1 MKHFPLL
8 SLGLALLAAC
18 NKEDDIINCGPLPTA
33 DLTTGT
39 LADLRRASPALQTF
53 TFDLGQPQSLRTLK
67 GATVTFGAGVFL
79 LPNGSV
85 ATGQAQLRLREI
97 YEVPDM
103 LLADLPTITYV
114 GFNNRRVLLSG
125 GEFNL
130 QVWQGSTRLRL
141 AGTSVAG
148 SPQPPRIDLKS
159 PLPTV
164 NPDTARMLLWNQ
176 PAVSLGTAPRDSA
189 GWQLVYGPA
198 VSPNSTSIP
207 VPLTAGYYS
216 AALPLDSIGYW
227 NIDRIWPAYQ
237 SMASGY
243 ISVEVPN
250 AATAAGMRVY
260 FRPVGLNGLARG
272 VLAYPSPTRWS
283 STLPYGVDVVA
294 VVLQERAGHLYFG
307 TQRVTTAAG
316 LVVTP
321 TLEALSVAEIVRR
334 IRLL

>member
-1 MKHFPLL
+1 MKQYTLL
-8 SLGLALLAAC
+8 CLGVALLAAC
-18 NKEDDIINCGPLPTA
+18 SKGDDIINCGPSPNP
-33 DLTTGT
+33 DLSTGT
-39 LADLRRASPALQTF
+39 LAEVRKASPALQTF
-53 TFDLGQPQSLRTLK
+53 TFDLGQPQSLRTLR
-67 GATVTFGAGVFL
+67 GATVSFGAGVFL
-79 LPNGSV
+79 LPNGTV

-97 YEVPDM
+97 YDVPDM
-103 LLADLPTITYV
+103 LLADLPTLTYV

-130 QVWQGSTRLRL
+130 QVWQGSIRLRL
-141 AGTSVAG
+141 AGNVAG
-148 SPQPPRIDLKS
+148 SSQPPRLVLSS
-159 PLPTV
+159 PLPTA

-176 PAVSLGTAPRDSA
+176 PGVGPALRDSA

-198 VSPNSTSIP
+198 AGPTSAPIP
-207 VPLTAGYYS
+207 VPATAGYYA

-237 SMASGY
+237 SMPSG
-243 ISVEVPN
+243 IINVEVAN
-250 AATAAGMRVY
+250 ATTATGTRVY
-260 FRPVGLNGLARG
+260 FRPVGLNGLARS
-272 VLAYPSPTRWS
+272 VPAYPSPTRWY
-283 STLPYGVDVVA
+283 STLPSGVDVVA
-294 VVLQERAGHLYFG
+294 VVIQERAGHLYFG